1 MLVTRHQKAPNLIQL
16 ATISILL
23 AAKMYQHMNPC
34 FDMMIE
40 RLPSL
45 LRKQVTREQ
54 LIGLEESI
62 IFALDFD
69 LQCDGPLP
77 FLERYQRVM
86 GIDLENQ
93 NPLYM
98 KIGYSSRKLLRH
110 MMHKATFL

>member
-1 MLVTRHQKAPNLIQL
+1 M
-16 ATISILL
+16 

-34 FDMMIE
+34 FEMMIDK
-40 RLPSL
+40 LPTL
-45 LRKQVTREQ
+45 LRNQVNRDQ
-54 LIGLEESI
+54 LIALEKNI

-69 LQCDGPLP
+69 LQQDGPLP

-86 GIDLENQ
+86 GIDLEKND
-93 NPLYM
+93 PALL